1 MNDLKMI
8 YSFLCSLWKFIAR
21 HHGVELT
28 DAVCEKIRA
37 EEEAIVGK
45 CGEEPLL
52 VRILASRIMVCV
64 LSYLYREDKRRRKY
78 FDRGAAGSIPGGGRR
93 IL

>member
-8 YSFLCSLWKFIAR
+8 YSFLCSLWKFTAR

-45 CGEEPLL
+45 CGEGPPQ
-52 VRILASRIMVCV
+52 VQILASRIMVCV
-64 LSYLYREDKRRRKY
+64 LSYLYWEDKRRRKRY
-78 FDRGAAGSIPGGGRR
+78 DRGAAGSI
-93 IL
+93 